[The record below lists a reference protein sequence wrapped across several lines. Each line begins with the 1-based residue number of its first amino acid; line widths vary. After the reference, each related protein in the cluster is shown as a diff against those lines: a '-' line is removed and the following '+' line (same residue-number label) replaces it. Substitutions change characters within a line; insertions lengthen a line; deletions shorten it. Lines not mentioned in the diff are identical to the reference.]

1 VNVNTIFGNRLL
13 ASRWDPRGPVGA
25 IVITALLLMGS
36 AKSTSAAL
44 TEDGASKAPA
54 PTRSDGGEK
63 TSPAGSSD
71 NATTETKSAAT
82 SPIDP
87 ENYKALDDKVKRLED
102 IVKRQQTLIDSLEN
116 RLSDL
121 AGLNANRG
129 TAALWSENSKAAT
142 MPPFFENPK
151 AATAPASPESARA
164 APAANAAGQ
173 SAGPSGS
180 TAISAGA
187 SQNHVPVESPLQ
199 FHLGL
204 ATFTPVGFIDATS
217 VFRTVNGASGIGTN
231 FGSIPFENTIPGNL
245 TENRFSLQN
254 SRIGMRIDACVKDW
268 RVIGYWESD
277 FLGGA
282 TAAIPNLDVSTNS
295 DIFRL
300 RLFWVDIRKDKLEV
314 LGGQSW
320 SMMTPNRVG
329 ISPLPSDIF
338 YTNNIDVN
346 YQVGLVWAR
355 QPQFRVL
362 YHPSST
368 VALGLSL
375 ENPEQYIGGSGGAGV
390 ITAPVA
396 LSAAYIPGQL
406 DNGTSGIAVPNL
418 HPDIVAKVAFDPK
431 VAERAFHI
439 EVAGV
444 ARSFKVFNPFSVDHF
459 TTTGGGGAL
468 NLNFEVFKGFHILS
482 NNFYGDGVGR
492 YIFGQAP
499 DLVVRGDGSLSL
511 IHSYSTV
518 QGIEAQVT
526 KSTLLYS
533 YYGGVYIQKNIIIDP
548 TTGKQVG
555 YGFVGS
561 GPTANRSVQEITGG
575 LTQTFWKDPKYG
587 GLQFM
592 VQYSYLTRHPW
603 SVPTGQPPGA
613 HASMVFLNLR
623 YLFPGAPPKV
633 QY

>member
-1 VNVNTIFGNRLL
+1 
-13 ASRWDPRGPVGA
+13 
-25 IVITALLLMGS
+25 
-36 AKSTSAAL
+36 
-44 TEDGASKAPA
+44 
-54 PTRSDGGEK
+54 
-63 TSPAGSSD
+63 
-71 NATTETKSAAT
+71 
-82 SPIDP
+82 
-87 ENYKALDDKVKRLED
+87 
-102 IVKRQQTLIDSLEN
+102 
-116 RLSDL
+116 
-121 AGLNANRG
+121 
-129 TAALWSENSKAAT
+129 
-142 MPPFFENPK
+142 
-151 AATAPASPESARA
+151 
-164 APAANAAGQ
+164 
-173 SAGPSGS
+173 
-180 TAISAGA
+180 
-187 SQNHVPVESPLQ
+187 
-199 FHLGL
+199 
-204 ATFTPVGFIDATS
+204 VGFIDATS

-254 SRIGMRIDACVKDW
+254 SRVGMRIDACVHDA

-338 YTNNIDVN
+338 YTYNVDVN
-346 YQVGLVWAR
+346 YQVGLTWAR
-355 QPQFRVL
+355 QPQFRVV

-390 ITAPVA
+390 ITAPVG

-418 HPDIVAKVAFDPK
+418 HPDVVAKLAFDPK
-431 VAERAFHI
+431 VSERAFHI
-439 EVAGV
+439 EFEGV
-444 ARSFKVFNPFSVDHF
+444 ARSFKTFNPFSVDHF

-468 NLNFEVFKGFHILS
+468 NLNLELFKGFHVVS
-482 NNFYGDGVGR
+482 NNFYGDGGGR

-499 DLVVRGDGSLSL
+499 DLVVRGNGSLSL
-511 IHSYSTV
+511 VHSYSTV

-526 KSTLLYS
+526 KSTVLDA

-575 LTQTFWKDPKYG
+575 LTQTFWKDPRYG
-587 GLQFM
+587 GLQFIF
-592 VQYSYLTRHPW
+592 QYSYLTRHPW

-613 HASMVFLNLR
+613 HASMVYLDLR

-633 QY
+633 PY